1 MAFMLLN
8 NVYDFSKLCLLCYA
22 NIIFCHTYLFL
33 IQFRMRCIRNLI
45 FLLFNSIIIPTHS
58 LPCWYSGSV
67 PWCST
72 SVGSIVNI
80 LCHYPVLS
88 KWCQDLFYHEPLFHQ
103 CYTCTICQMVTLQL
117 VNLATKIMI
126 IFHLTIYMIH
136 YLYFFLSFMD
146 GFSTFLK
153 NLLLVS
159 KENRNFAPIKE
170 TLIT

>member
-33 IQFRMRCIRNLI
+33 IQFRMRCIRNLK
-45 FLLFNSIIIPTHS
+45 FLLFHLIIFTTHS

-72 SVGSIVNI
+72 SVGSIVNL

-136 YLYFFLSFMD
+136 YLYFFVFYGWLLNFFEKTLV
-146 GFSTFLK
+146 GFKRKS
-153 NLLLVS
+153 
-159 KENRNFAPIKE
+159 
-170 TLIT
+170 